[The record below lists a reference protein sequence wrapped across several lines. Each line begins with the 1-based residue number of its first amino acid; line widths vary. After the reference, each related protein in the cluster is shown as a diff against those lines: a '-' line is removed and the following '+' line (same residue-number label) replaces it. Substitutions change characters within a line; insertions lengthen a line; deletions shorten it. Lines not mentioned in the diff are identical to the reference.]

1 MVRHVSAC
9 LANVDLPVEQR
20 LLEEAVEA
28 RAWGATSAVFNDTYA
43 LLRAGLDEPH
53 GIAVICGAGINCTGR
68 RRDGQ
73 EVRFAAVGHISGDW
87 GGGGF
92 LWSEAMWWAAR
103 AEDGRGPHTALAD
116 ALPAHF
122 GLPSML
128 ALIEAVHLGHLT
140 PERCVEMTPL
150 LFDVA
155 SDGDRIAADVVRR
168 QAAEVAALAV
178 AALTRLEL
186 LDQPTPV
193 VLGGG
198 VLTAGHR
205 MLLDG
210 IDEELASV
218 GAEGL
223 HPCRHHSSRGGRGAA
238 RPGPRLGAGQ
248 LEGAPAREPGAVRG
262 AVMEVVIC
270 PTPTPRQSW
279 RRTPSSGC
287 CVATPRPSSA
297 WRRAPAPSVCTTS
310 WPAGSGTG
318 TLTLRRAR
326 AFLLDEYVGLPRG
339 HDQSYRSVIHRD
351 LVSRVDLDPAH
362 VLGPDGNATDLDR
375 ECAAYEDAIA
385 GAGGVDLQLLG
396 VGTDGHLAFNE
407 PGSSLASRTRIKTLT
422 AGPGRTT
429 RGSSAAIPTRCPGT
443 A

>member
-1 MVRHVSAC
+1 MGVTPAVLAVDAGNSKTDVAVVADDGEVLGSARGPGFLPHIERAETAVEGLHVLVAQAAANAGIDAPTGIVRHVSAC

-92 LWSEAMWWAAR
+92 LWAEAMWWAAR
-103 AEDGRGPHTALAD
+103 AEDGRGPGTALAD

-155 SDGDRIAADVVRR
+155 SDGDRIATDVVRR
-168 QAAEVAALAV
+168 QAAEVAALAG

-186 LDQPTPV
+186 LDEPTPV

-210 IDEELASV
+210 IDEVLATSAPKAFTRVVTTPLVV
-218 GAEGL
+218 GAGL
-223 HPCRHHSSRGGRGAA
+223 LGLDHVSAPDSSKE
-238 RPGPRLGAGQ
+238 RL
-248 LEGAPAREPGAVRG
+248 RKS
-262 AVMEVVIC
+262 M
-270 PTPTPRQSW
+270 
-279 RRTPSSGC
+279 
-287 CVATPRPSSA
+287 
-297 WRRAPAPSVCTTS
+297 APS
-310 WPAGSGTG
+310 G
-318 TLTLRRAR
+318 AR
-326 AFLLDEYVGLPRG
+326 
-339 HDQSYRSVIHRD
+339 
-351 LVSRVDLDPAH
+351 
-362 VLGPDGNATDLDR
+362 
-375 ECAAYEDAIA
+375 
-385 GAGGVDLQLLG
+385 
-396 VGTDGHLAFNE
+396 
-407 PGSSLASRTRIKTLT
+407 
-422 AGPGRTT
+422 
-429 RGSSAAIPTRCPGT
+429 
-443 A
+443 